1 MTPPSRTSSDNR
13 VELPTSRK
21 SRVLIIGDPEKEGAS
36 ELAQRLK
43 KLLVPQVDF
52 LGIKLKRTYKPIEG
66 KPDLLI
72 VLGGDGSILAASH
85 RLGRRRIPVLGVN
98 LGRIGF
104 LSAVVPERAE
114 VILRQVLAGEGVCE
128 QRAMMAFEVRR
139 RGESV
144 LDSHILNEV
153 VVSRAEGTSMIE
165 VDLIDDRRPICTY
178 NGDGVI
184 VSTATGSTAY
194 NLAAGGPIL
203 SPRLEA
209 VVITPL
215 APYMLGVRPLVL
227 PSARTFTLRVHRAG
241 TLTADGHLK
250 GHLQPDD
257 RIRIR
262 PSRRRLHLVADP
274 QNRFYSRLRSKLHWG
289 ETPGPG

>member
-1 MTPPSRTSSDNR
+1 MTPPNRSPSDNC

-21 SRVLIIGDPEKEGAS
+21 PRVLIIGDPQKEGAVD
-36 ELAQRLK
+36 LAQRLK
-43 KLLVPQVDF
+43 KTLEPRVDF
-52 LGIKLKRTYKPIEG
+52 LGIKLKRTYKPIEA

-104 LSAVVPERAE
+104 LSAVAPERVD
-114 VILRQVLAGEGVCE
+114 VILEQVLAGEAICE

-139 RGESV
+139 GGESV

-153 VVSRAEGTSMIE
+153 VVSRAEGASMIE
-165 VDLIDDRRPICTY
+165 VDLIDDRRPVCTY

-203 SPRLEA
+203 SPRLDA

-227 PSARTFTLRVHRAG
+227 PSDRTFTLRVHRAG

-250 GHLQPDD
+250 ERLQPDD
-257 RIRIR
+257 RIRVR
-262 PSRRRLHLVADP
+262 PSRRLLYLIADP
-274 QNRFYSRLRSKLHWG
+274 QNRFYARLRSKLHWG